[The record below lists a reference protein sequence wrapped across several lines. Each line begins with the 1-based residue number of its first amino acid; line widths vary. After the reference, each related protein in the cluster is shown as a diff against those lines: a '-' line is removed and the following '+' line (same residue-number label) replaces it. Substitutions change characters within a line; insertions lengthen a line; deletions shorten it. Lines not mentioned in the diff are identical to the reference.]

1 MSTRNDDILRRS
13 VVHGDAFVE
22 LQAST
27 RAIAAWPVGSH
38 VWGHYAEM
46 TARGPAL
53 CRTENVSVCAP
64 AVDDLVRGP
73 LAVIAAERLGEPA
86 VAFKDKINYKQPG
99 GAGFRPHQ
107 DAVAYPGVGRVVSLL
122 LALDD
127 CTLDSGC
134 LWLAGGVDEVLPVDD
149 RGVVRDDVCAALDWS
164 PAELAAGDAV
174 CIDGFAPHYSDDNNT
189 DAERRV
195 LVASYTTA
203 SSGYTRGHYY
213 ERRAEV
219 MAEATQRDGR
229 FRISTLAD
237 FAGTEV
243 TPDAPAQGVCTH
255 RTVT

>member
-1 MSTRNDDILRRS
+1 MTDREILRRG
-13 VVHGDAFVE
+13 VVTGDALAE
-22 LQAST
+22 LHSSVG
-27 RAIAAWPVGSH
+27 AIAAWPIGSH

-53 CRTENVSVCAP
+53 CRTENVSACAP
-64 AVDDLVRGP
+64 VVDALVGGALR
-73 LAVIAAERLGEPA
+73 AIASEQLGEPA

-134 LWLAGGVDEVLPVDD
+134 LWLAADVDDVLPVDD
-149 RGVVRDDVCAALDWS
+149 RGVVRADVCSALEWS
-164 PAELAAGDAV
+164 PAELATGDAV
-174 CIDGFAPHYSDDNNT
+174 CIDGYAPHYSDDNNT
-189 DAERRV
+189 EAERRV
-195 LVASYTTA
+195 LVASYTTER
-203 SSGYTRGHYY
+203 SGYTRAHYY

-219 MAEATQRDGR
+219 MAEATDRDGR

-243 TPDAPAQGVCTH
+243 EPIERASTHCTH
-255 RTVT
+255 STVA

>member
-1 MSTRNDDILRRS
+1 MSNEEIVRRA
-13 VVHGDAFVE
+13 VVTGDAFTE
-22 LQAST
+22 LQTSV
-27 RAIAAWPVGSH
+27 RVIADWPIGSH

-64 AVDDLVRGP
+64 VVDELVGGP
-73 LAVIAAERLGEPA
+73 LRAIASERLGEEA

-134 LWLAGGVDEVLPVDD
+134 LWLAAGVNEVLPVDD

-164 PAELAAGDAV
+164 PAELVAGDAV

-203 SSGYTRGHYY
+203 SSGYTRAHYY

-219 MAEATQRDGR
+219 MSEATDRDGR

-243 TPDAPAQGVCTH
+243 APDAPAHGVCSH
-255 RTVT
+255 SIVG